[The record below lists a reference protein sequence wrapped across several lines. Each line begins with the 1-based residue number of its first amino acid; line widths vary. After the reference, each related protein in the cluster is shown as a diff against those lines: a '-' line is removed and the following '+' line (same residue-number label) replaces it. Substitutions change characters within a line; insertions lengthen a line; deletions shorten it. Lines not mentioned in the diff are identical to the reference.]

1 VQRRSPAISVLGWAL
16 VWALSLGSQGLVT
29 SPARADGVLYKC
41 TDRDGR
47 VWITNEKKKGM
58 RCRAGMKLPGGD
70 GGASAKA
77 KRSGTGFRP
86 PGAPSGGAAKGAAAV
101 EGRTLKERLAL
112 YRAYIEEAAQ
122 RYHIPAPFIMAVIR
136 VESGYHY
143 RAVSSVGAQGL
154 MQLMPKTGRAMGVTD
169 PFDPRQN
176 ILGGTRLLRALANK
190 YGGDM
195 VKVLSAYH
203 AGSGAV
209 ASKGG
214 IPYEGTEGYVR
225 AVLDHYYRYK
235 VLGP

>member
-1 VQRRSPAISVLGWAL
+1 MRSSSPAIYVIAVALG
-16 VWALSLGSQGLVT
+16 LGAQVFVPP
-29 SPARADGVLYKC
+29 PAAHADGVLYKC

-58 RCRAGMKLPGGD
+58 RCHAGMKLPGGD
-70 GGASAKA
+70 GAVSGSK
-77 KRSGTGFRP
+77 KGRSGTGFRP
-86 PGAPSGGAAKGAAAV
+86 PGAPSSSSSSKGGA
-101 EGRTLKERLAL
+101 EGRSLKERVAL
-112 YRAYIEEAAQ
+112 YRAYIEEAAD
-122 RYHIPAPFIMAVIR
+122 RYRIPAAFIMAVIR
-136 VESGYHY
+136 VESGFHF

-169 PFDPRQN
+169 AFDPQQN
-176 ILGGTRLLRALANK
+176 ILGGTRLLRSLANR
-190 YGGDM
+190 YQGDM